1 MTRFLIIVLLF
12 TLFSCQRKKAENS
25 QEMNRPNVQKLDGIT
40 EFAFNEEMHNFET
53 LESGEIVVY
62 TFVFTNTGNKVLRI
76 NDVVTDCGCVHAEF
90 SKDPVPPGKTGIIE
104 VEFDSSGL
112 FGRQFKTIEVHANTK
127 KPKQLAIF
135 AEVKNEQ
142 LEIKY

>member
-1 MTRFLIIVLLF
+1 MTKLISIFFLLSLLACEGKN
-12 TLFSCQRKKAENS
+12 SANNKKEN
-25 QEMNRPNVQKLDGIT
+25 NPAQKEINEKT
-40 EFAFNEEMHNFET
+40 EFEFNEEMHNFGS
-53 LESGEIVVY
+53 LQSGEIVVY
-62 TFVFTNTGNKVLRI
+62 TFVFSNTGDKSLTI
-76 NDVVTDCGCVHAEF
+76 KDVVTDCGCILAEF
-90 SKDPVPPGKTGIIE
+90 PKEPIEPGKTGLIE

-127 KPKQLAIF
+127 KIKQLVIF

>member
-1 MTRFLIIVLLF
+1 MTKFLSIFFLITLLACQNKNSENTQKK
-12 TLFSCQRKKAENS
+12 TLPVKKKIN
-25 QEMNRPNVQKLDGIT
+25 GIT
-40 EFAFNEEMHNFET
+40 KFEFNEEMHNFGT
-53 LESGEIVVY
+53 LQSGEIVVF
-62 TFVFTNTGNKVLRI
+62 TFVFTNTGDKELKI
-76 NDVVTDCGCVHAEF
+76 DDVVTDCGCVHAEF
-90 SKDPVPPGKTGIIE
+90 LKEPVPPGKTGLIE

-135 AEVKNEQ
+135 AEVQNKH